1 MTPWGWI
8 LVAAGASAAAFF
20 AGRGISR
27 RKIIGKIEFM
37 SDAVTSGETAFR
49 YRQEGVLNRRL
60 NSALNR
66 LRGIFEQEQSD
77 IREREHY
84 FATMLDHVSSGVIV
98 LSGENVEYCNAP
110 ARGLLGMSEIST
122 LGQIELISAPLA
134 EVFRSAGE
142 SEMHAEFP
150 SERGPMHLAVSCC
163 DATLHSHPVRLVTF
177 NDITRDMENNETESW
192 MRLIRVLTH
201 EIMNSVTPVAS
212 LSSAIS
218 RDIDSYGKEDIRA
231 ALGTIAA
238 SSEGLINFVNS
249 YRSLTHIA
257 APQRRAV
264 YFREIAGDA
273 IALARS
279 AFPAVSVT
287 YAELSDDIILYAD
300 QGQISQVVNNLVKNA
315 AQAGARNVRI
325 TAEIDKK
332 DRTVINVSNDGE
344 PISESSR
351 EQLFVPFF
359 TTKGSGGT
367 GVGLS
372 LSRQMVRLNG
382 GTLNLASSTPSTT
395 TFTMIF

>member
-1 MTPWGWI
+1 MTPAGWVS
-8 LVAAGASAAAFF
+8 VAVLASAAAFF
-20 AGRGISR
+20 AGRSVSR
-27 RKIIGKIEFM
+27 RKIIGKIDFM
-37 SDAVTSGETAFR
+37 SDAITSGETAFR
-49 YRQEGVLNRRL
+49 YRQDGLLNRRL
-60 NSALNR
+60 NRALNR
-66 LRGIFEQEQSD
+66 LRCIFEREQSD

-84 FATMLDHVSSGVIV
+84 FATMLDHVNSGVIV
-98 LSGENVEYCNAP
+98 LSGEVVEYCNAP

-134 EVFRSAGE
+134 EAFRSAGE
-142 SEMHAEFP
+142 SETHAEFP

-163 DATLHSHPVRLVTF
+163 DATLHSHSVRLVTF
-177 NDITRDMENNETESW
+177 NDITRDIENNETESW

-201 EIMNSVTPVAS
+201 EIMNSLTPVAS

-218 RDIDSYGKEDIRA
+218 RDINAYGKEDIRV

-238 SSEGLINFVNS
+238 SSQGLINFVNS

-264 YFREIAGDA
+264 YFREIAGEA

-279 AFPAVSVT
+279 AFPAVNVN
-287 YAELSDDIILYAD
+287 YCELSDDIIIYAD
-300 QGQISQVVNNLVKNA
+300 QGQISQVLNNLVKNA
-315 AQAGARNVRI
+315 SQAGARNI
-325 TAEIDKK
+325 SIMAQIDKK
-332 DRTVINVSNDGE
+332 DRTVISVTNDGE
-344 PISESSR
+344 AISESSR

-359 TTKGSGGT
+359 TTKGSNGT

-382 GTLNLASSTPSTT
+382 GTLNLTSSTPSAT

>member
-1 MTPWGWI
+1 MTPAGWI
-8 LVAAGASAAAFF
+8 LVVVLASLASFLL
-20 AGRGISR
+20 GRGASR
-27 RKIIGKIEFM
+27 RKIIDKIDFM
-37 SDAVTSGETAFR
+37 SDAITSGETAFR
-49 YRQEGVLNRRL
+49 YSQRKLLNRRL
-60 NSALNR
+60 NGALNR
-66 LRGIFEQEQSD
+66 LRGIFEREQSD

-122 LGQIELISAPLA
+122 LGQIALISAPLA
-134 EVFRSAGE
+134 EAFRSAVE
-142 SEMHAEFP
+142 SETHAEFP
-150 SERGPMHLAVSCC
+150 SERGVMHLAISGC

-201 EIMNSVTPVAS
+201 EIMNSLTPVAS
-212 LSSAIS
+212 LSGVIS

-238 SSEGLINFVNS
+238 SSEGLIKFVNS

-264 YFREIAGDA
+264 YFREIATDV

-279 AFPAVSVT
+279 AFANVKVN
-287 YAELSDDIILYAD
+287 YEELSDDIILYAD
-300 QGQISQVVNNLVKNA
+300 QGQIAQVVNNLVKNA
-315 AQAGARNVRI
+315 AQAGARNISI
-325 TAEIDKK
+325 TAAIDKK
-332 DRTVINVSNDGE
+332 DRTVISVSNDGE
-344 PISESSR
+344 MISESSR

-382 GTLNLASSTPSTT
+382 GTLNLACSTPDAT